1 MPNPSSCPLLVEAH
15 RGASSTHPENTM
27 AAFRAAIAAGAGWI
41 ELDIHEC
48 ADGELV
54 VMHDGSVDRTTDGT
68 GKIADLSLAE
78 LRALDA
84 GAWFSAEFAGEG
96 VPTLA
101 EVLALVHTHGVRLN
115 VEVKHFARPAAAQ
128 RLAGLLREYAPA
140 DGSGHVVSS
149 FELAALLQVREQ
161 DAGVPLAFL
170 GSKPGAVATALDHGF
185 PWVHLHHGVVSLD
198 TVIAAHAAGVRVM
211 TWTMDAP
218 SWLAHYDR
226 LGVDKV
232 CTNRLADMLAAQA
245 GLLA

>member
-1 MPNPSSCPLLVEAH
+1 MHVPIIEAH
-15 RGASSTHPENTM
+15 RGASSTCPENTM
-27 AAFRAAIAAGAGWI
+27 VAFQAAIDAGATWI

-54 VMHDGSVDRTTDGT
+54 VMHDATVDRTTNGT

-78 LRALDA
+78 LRTLDT
-84 GAWFSAEFAGEG
+84 GAWRSAEFAGEG

-101 EVLALVHTHGVRLN
+101 EVLALVQKHGVRLN
-115 VEVKHFARPAAAQ
+115 VEVKRFSRPVAAQ
-128 RLAGLLREYAPA
+128 RLAGLLREYAPT

-161 DAGVPLAFL
+161 DADVPLAFL
-170 GSKPGAVATALDHGF
+170 GSKPGAVATALEHGF
-185 PWVHLHHGVVSLD
+185 PWVHLHHKAVSLD

-218 SWLAHYDR
+218 SWLAHYAR

-232 CTNRLADMLAAQA
+232 CTNRPADMLAAQA